1 MKILKIILHIIANLL
16 LIALLLL
23 WLIFQGTGTVPIS
36 GLIVLFALLGV
47 IITLNT
53 SVASPKRLKI
63 RRALIIAFAI
73 TPLLYFAAPKP
84 FAQTDTVGAIIDE
97 GFCVGVELSTMGS
110 PQCVGHFFG
119 HKNVK

>member
-1 MKILKIILHIIANLL
+1 
-16 LIALLLL
+16 
-23 WLIFQGTGTVPIS
+23 
-36 GLIVLFALLGV
+36 VLFALLGV